1 MIIEFNADTHEY
13 FVKATPRA
21 RKKTKLI
28 SVTQL
33 MKKHGLAP
41 SYDFVDA
48 ETLELASKR
57 GTLIHKE
64 IETYNK
70 TLEVGFT
77 EEVAEYVAH
86 VEYNGIHCL
95 GSEVIVY
102 NDIVAGTV
110 DLLLEHDGTLIIAD
124 IKTTSTVHKDAV
136 SWQLSIYNHLL
147 GCEYKQAQV
156 YHFDKD
162 GKLKVVDI
170 PFKPQSEVERLLDCE
185 RKGEIYKQDA
195 IITTDQLNAIADA
208 ESIIVQAEEMKRQA
222 EERLQEIR
230 TALMEAMKATG
241 VSSYSDDNVT
251 ISYIAPSTTTT
262 LDSKAIKNEL
272 PEVYQKYSRTTERKE
287 QIRIK
292 LK

>member
-1 MIIEFNADTHEY
+1 MIKFDEQKHEY
-13 FVKATPRA
+13 TNDGKV
-21 RKKTKLI
+21 LI

-77 EEVAEYVAH
+77 EEVAEFVANI
-86 VEYNGIHCL
+86 EYNCIHVL

-156 YHFDKD
+156 YHFNKD

-170 PFKPQSEVERLLDCE
+170 PFKPQSEVERLLECE
-185 RKGEIYKQDA
+185 RKGEIYKQNEIVTTSQLCEIA
-195 IITTDQLNAIADA
+195 EFENIIA
-208 ESIIVQAEEMKRQA
+208 QAEQMKA
-222 EERLQEIR
+222 EAEKRIEEIK
-230 TALMEAMKATG
+230 TALLLAMEQNG
-241 VSSYSDDNVT
+241 VKSVDTDFVKITYV
-251 ISYIAPSTTTT
+251 APSIRTT
-262 LDSKAIKNEL
+262 LDSKAIKSEL
-272 PEVYQKYSRTTERKE
+272 PEVYKKYSKDTTTKA
-287 QIRIK
+287 QVRIK